1 MGGKVR
7 SGYTIITGV
16 VTEDVKREIIA
27 RVEKGEF
34 KNISRAVGIILEK
47 ALKDRNEKHLDAV
60 KEDCDCRVNEYHD
73 DKVE

>member
-34 KNISRAVGIILEK
+34 KNISRAVGILLEL
-47 ALKDRNEKHLDAV
+47 ALKDKDENKFDVARK
-60 KEDCDCRVNEYHD
+60 DCDIKNNENVD
-73 DKVE
+73 LKGE

>member
-16 VTEDVKREIIA
+16 VTEDVKNEIIA

-34 KNISRAVGIILEK
+34 KNISRAVGLLLEK
-47 ALKDRNEKHLDAV
+47 ALRDLDVNNAGEVKDD
-60 KEDCDCRVNEYHD
+60 RVD
-73 DKVE
+73 S

>member
-34 KNISRAVGIILEK
+34 KNISRAVGILLEL
-47 ALKDRNEKHLDAV
+47 ALKDKDEKTIDAA
-60 KEDCDCRVNEYHD
+60 KEDCDIRKNENAD
-73 DKVE
+73 LKGE